1 MILGNLDNKVTEF
14 FGPVGDAIIPF
25 TGFSLGAGIDL
36 ANVLKGGV
44 SGIVLGLITI
54 YRRWVHLS
62 VRSFYRQT
70 SGICGLGSSDDRG
83 KCGGGSGSYRYGR
96 PGMGGI
102 CRYGHGSGGGFHRII
117 STARSVYRELVG

>member
-1 MILGNLDNKVTEF
+1 MTEF

-54 YRRWVHLS
+54 FIGGGFIYLCDH
-62 VRSFYRQT
+62 FYRQT
-70 SGICGLGSSDDRG
+70 SGICGLGSSDDCG